1 MSTDKWDNDGE
12 REGHKRVTDE
22 EQTVDKQI
30 KNQILKL
37 RKRVSDREDLV
48 FTQAPLD
55 PQIQGLNHREQ
66 VEIWKTSV
74 VQYLERIEPLL
85 QSDEIERSHHYYLEE
100 PIANRTVYPP
110 DGETPVLH
118 KGKTTT
124 EEIQWSLLE
133 SDLSKLEI
141 VTSSA
146 HFGRGIEPPEPKEF
160 DVTGLKEVI
169 EKPSQTFQWEVVLNP
184 DKIGPARKIARPA
197 VQASLSKDE
206 LKKAVRLA
214 DAFLH
219 EHAGIGVNVGH
230 EETDDPEDNPF

>member
-1 MSTDKWDNDGE
+1 MTQDWNNDGE
-12 REGHKRVTDE
+12 REGHKRVVDE

-37 RKRVSDREDLV
+37 RQRVSDREDLV

-55 PQIQGLNHREQ
+55 PEIGGLGRAEQ

-85 QSDEIERSHHYYLEE
+85 QSDEIERSTHFYREAPL
-100 PIANRTVYPP
+100 ADRTVYPP
-110 DGETPVLH
+110 DGQTPVLH
-118 KGKTTT
+118 NGDVTAA
-124 EEIQWSLLE
+124 EIRWSLLK
-133 SDLSKLEI
+133 SDNLSKREI
-141 VTSSA
+141 VTNSD
-146 HFGRGIEPPEPKEF
+146 HFGRGVEPPEPRRF
-160 DVTGLKEVI
+160 SVTGLKEVI
-169 EKPSQTFQWEVVLNP
+169 EKPSQAFEWEVVLNP
-184 DKIGPARKIARPA
+184 EQVGPERKIARPS

-214 DAFLH
+214 DTFLH